1 MKFKSLVIFCLLS
14 TFTATTTAN
23 YGERWYNVEIILFA
37 HNNEAALQE
46 EHWPEDPGTPDS
58 SNSVTLVGNIDE
70 SERLPGQIVEYEK
83 LPINMLTGALSRLK
97 RSGRYR
103 VIHSTA
109 WRLPYL
115 RENQAPSVRI
125 KAGRRY
131 TESGQTAPEASTI
144 RPTFTQQTTAQV
156 LGQPLENQ
164 VVDGALY
171 EIDGRIKISLSKY
184 LDVDADLLFRENV
197 FLPDHAGVPTQTFR
211 SFRLAEYRRMKSKT
225 IHYLDHPMFGMVIGI
240 DRYEPELLN
249 GTLSAISGN

>member
-1 MKFKSLVIFCLLS
+1 MKITTLITLPLLLMLIGTPVS
-14 TFTATTTAN
+14 AN

-58 SNSVTLVGNIDE
+58 SNSVSIISHGNS
-70 SERLPGQIVEYEK
+70 SERLPGQIIEYEK
-83 LPINMLTGALSRLK
+83 LPITMLASSLSRLK

-115 RENQAPSVRI
+115 RVNQAPSVRI
-125 KAGRRY
+125 KAGRRF
-131 TESGQTAPEASTI
+131 TDTGQPATAASI
-144 RPTFTQQTTAQV
+144 QRPTHTEQITAQV
-156 LGQPLENQ
+156 AGQSIENQ
-164 VVDGALY
+164 IIDTALY

-184 LDVDADLLFRENV
+184 LDVDADLLFRDNV
-197 FLPDHAGVPTQTFR
+197 FLPDHEGVPTQTLR
-211 SFRLAEYRRMKSKT
+211 SFRLTEYRRMKSKT

-240 DRYEPELLN
+240 DRYEPALIN
-249 GTLSAISGN
+249 RTLGLR